1 MKKNIPTFAIIAVL
15 CFLACGLSNA
25 KPTDNEGSPLK
36 DKDVAQ
42 KFLSQVLSNKPG
54 SGYDVCYMDSSITCS
69 CPDGYYCCIKGDP
82 SCLGACCPA
91 GSYCTPDGRGCY

>member
-1 MKKNIPTFAIIAVL
+1 MYRLIGKYL
-15 CFLACGLSNA
+15 CLFSDA
-25 KPTDNEGSPLK
+25 
-36 DKDVAQ
+36 AQ
-42 KFLSQVLSNKPG
+42 KFLSQVLINNPG